1 MRLPTATRPLICKVT
16 SICMSDHGGKIPCME
31 PQEIAAI
38 ATSAGVIVALIGAA
52 VSNVV
57 AVRGQ
62 RMQERTARD
71 AEAHNRATAER
82 SEAAARL
89 QIDQTARVVEALE
102 TLASNIVSG
111 QAVPGPPASVRWQ
124 LRYHSGDTYALENVG
139 DATAYAVAVTGHDS
153 LIGPDHLQGGPV
165 LQPGEA
171 LTFMAALVL
180 ATSDSTISVRWRD
193 SDDEAGTEKAWR
205 YPLPDRPPR

>member
-1 MRLPTATRPLICKVT
+1 
-16 SICMSDHGGKIPCME
+16 MSDPSGKLPAME
-31 PQEIAAI
+31 PQQIAAL
-38 ATSAGVIVALIGAA
+38 ATSAGVIVALLGAI

-62 RMQERTARD
+62 RMQERAARD

-102 TLASNIVSG
+102 TLAANIVSS
-111 QAVPGPPASVRWQ
+111 QAVSSRPASVRWQ
-124 LRYHSGDTYALENVG
+124 LRHHSGDTYALENIG
-139 DATAYAVAVTGHDS
+139 DATAYGVSVTGHDS
-153 LIGPDHLQGGPV
+153 LMGPDHIQGGPV
-165 LQPGEA
+165 IQPGEA

-180 ATSDSTISVRWRD
+180 ATADSTITVRWRD
-193 SDDEAGTEKAWR
+193 ADDDAGAEQTWR